1 MTNTL
6 AFLFGAFLPNKIV
19 ITLIQG
25 HALMKFF
32 WHIANNFSGF
42 TPKNSFIELR
52 PGVVFAI
59 LYFFIVKKL
68 GE

>member
-25 HALMKFF
+25 HALM
-32 WHIANNFSGF
+32 NFLGIMPIISLVSHQ
-42 TPKNSFIELR
+42 KNKQFYRIKT
-52 PGVVFAI
+52 GVVFTI
-59 LYFFIVKKL
+59 LYS
-68 GE
+68 